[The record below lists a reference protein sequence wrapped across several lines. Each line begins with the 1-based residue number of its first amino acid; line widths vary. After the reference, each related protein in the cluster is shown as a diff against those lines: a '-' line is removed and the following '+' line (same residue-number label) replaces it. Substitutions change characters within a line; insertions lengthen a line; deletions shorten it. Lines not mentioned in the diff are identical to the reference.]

1 MLRLVME
8 PKRVLSYNSAS
19 RASAMSEAIQKAWLA
34 DYIASYAEEHGS
46 EMLQHKP
53 KKGKVQI
60 IHVSAKPSYAFL
72 AVH

>member
-1 MLRLVME
+1 
-8 PKRVLSYNSAS
+8 
-19 RASAMSEAIQKAWLA
+19 MSEAIQKAWLA